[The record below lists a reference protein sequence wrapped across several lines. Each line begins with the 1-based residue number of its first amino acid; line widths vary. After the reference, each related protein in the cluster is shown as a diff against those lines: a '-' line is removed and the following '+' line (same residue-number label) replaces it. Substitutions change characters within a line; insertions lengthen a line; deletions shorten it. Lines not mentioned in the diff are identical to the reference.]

1 MLLAADCNYESKAVT
16 PLLATIDALL
26 APGGVLLIA
35 SRLARY
41 GLADCLRRLGS
52 TTAEGGLA
60 LRLDGV
66 VSFDSDAHAI
76 ERREGGSA
84 VAAAEVAEAEAAEAA
99 ARAGD
104 ASEDNAPHRLWIFT
118 RSNATAAGEAGVADS
133 KTVAVQT
140 QPDLEA
146 AAASCYHERQR
157 LMRCGRHALN
167 NLIGSAAFDT
177 RTLDKFAL
185 QISGDGLGQAIAHR
199 WPVLGNYDCNVIL
212 LALQQCGLAAEWWDK
227 RRPES
232 ELHAALNLTESE
244 RACEEQQQPAAERG
258 WRGAG
263 RVLLNVRSRPK
274 MFGGLVPLGRH
285 WLALRPL
292 AHTDRRWVDVDSHL
306 ERPRLRRTKLSC
318 SRSWDSTSA
327 RTMATSLLCGDHHEG
342 EWAGIGCGR
351 KYYFDELYHTHRRKR
366 ELGQSATSISTRAQS
381 VVGLTGQSDCTVM
394 MSMTLPALA
403 LLANSVMGL
412 HIESPVF
419 KTRTASP
426 SVTMSAAHQGRRAV
440 VALAGAFL
448 TALSPAVPPTFA
460 DGAKPKSRDFGR
472 IWIRRSICI
481 GNAPC
486 QGCQRGVR
494 IAQIIHEANEK
505 VKAILGKSL
514 SDVEYVS
521 LDATSDDLKDVL
533 NGASA
538 VISCVGVAPGGANQ
552 RDGNGKANVNIA
564 NAAKAAGIDKFVYVG
579 VASELSNGPI
589 KFIFG
594 DYVKGKAEAEAA
606 VLKNFGASA
615 LVLRARHHR
624 GSPSR

>member
-1 MLLAADCNYESKAVT
+1 MTTTDKKDTVVKMAQDGEELPIDLFEGADEATVAAERPWEVSPCQLPNGKTLELQPASAKVWGSALNLSCWLCEHPSMVLGKQILELGCAAGLPSLVSAALGAKSVIGTDVDPFGVAALERAIARNGMTNVARAATLDWRSASQRASFRAVPVLLAADCNYESKAVT

-133 KTVAVQT
+133 KAVAVQT

-258 WRGAG
+258 LEGELVG
-263 RVLLNVRSRPK
+263 VLLNVRSRPK

-306 ERPRLRRTKLSC
+306 ERPRLLTDEAELLTKLGQH
-318 SRSWDSTSA
+318 
-327 RTMATSLLCGDHHEG
+327 LG
-342 EWAGIGCGR
+342 E
-351 KYYFDELYHTHRRKR
+351 D
-366 ELGQSATSISTRAQS
+366 
-381 VVGLTGQSDCTVM
+381 
-394 MSMTLPALA
+394 
-403 LLANSVMGL
+403 
-412 HIESPVF
+412 
-419 KTRTASP
+419 
-426 SVTMSAAHQGRRAV
+426 
-440 VALAGAFL
+440 
-448 TALSPAVPPTFA
+448 
-460 DGAKPKSRDFGR
+460 DGHL
-472 IWIRRSICI
+472 IIVRRS
-481 GNAPC
+481 
-486 QGCQRGVR
+486 
-494 IAQIIHEANEK
+494 
-505 VKAILGKSL
+505 S
-514 SDVEYVS
+514 
-521 LDATSDDLKDVL
+521 
-533 NGASA
+533 
-538 VISCVGVAPGGANQ
+538 
-552 RDGNGKANVNIA
+552 
-564 NAAKAAGIDKFVYVG
+564 
-579 VASELSNGPI
+579 
-589 KFIFG
+589 
-594 DYVKGKAEAEAA
+594 
-606 VLKNFGASA
+606 
-615 LVLRARHHR
+615 
-624 GSPSR
+624 